1 MEKKWSVILEENQ
14 GRMMSWFPSEMC
26 TLRKSKLFTASVA
39 GRGQTKTKNEA
50 GFTHREIGRIVWKWR
65 WEPGESPS
73 SVPKRLWEGKANSN
87 SWNECMGVSR
97 AGKWC
102 KHSEILTGD
111 LVMWMLNFRGQS
123 GRVLEVEV
131 EVWEGIPGYDLYLL
145 VEMRVQVM
153 DEILGMWVLI
163 RYNG

>member
-1 MEKKWSVILEENQ
+1 
-14 GRMMSWFPSEMC
+14 
-26 TLRKSKLFTASVA
+26 
-39 GRGQTKTKNEA
+39 
-50 GFTHREIGRIVWKWR
+50 
-65 WEPGESPS
+65 
-73 SVPKRLWEGKANSN
+73 
-87 SWNECMGVSR
+87 
-97 AGKWC
+97 
-102 KHSEILTGD
+102 
-111 LVMWMLNFRGQS
+111 MLNFRGQS